1 MNKLQEYIIVSISF
15 LITITT
21 FSTHYVYVPTFK
33 TILTLSSS
41 IMIDKGDTAT
51 LHMITLQTV
60 KNFHFSS
67 SLVTA
72 CNAVSTPVLLY
83 TTVRVSE

>member
-1 MNKLQEYIIVSISF
+1 MVASDVARRLLDDVVGVVGVVGGGVVG
-15 LITITT
+15 ITVLANGVRLYT
-21 FSTHYVYVPTFK
+21 V
-33 TILTLSSS
+33 
-41 IMIDKGDTAT
+41 T